1 MVRIATAAAVA
12 QRAYGSGA
20 TTVFLAR
27 ADVFSDALAAGTLNE
42 GPVLLVPPC
51 GEAPVPVI
59 EAVEALDPFE
69 VIALGGTQAVCDDL
83 LTAVAGDRG
92 VNRLA
97 RADRASTAV
106 AVSRRAFP
114 DGAAAVY
121 LADADDDAPDAVAGG
136 SLQGGPILLV
146 AGGEPPSAVVREE
159 VQRLQP
165 SEVIA
170 LGGPPAVSDEA
181 LEAVADGRG
190 SRRLAGPS
198 RIETAAA
205 VVSEAYTFSTDVAYL
220 ARADVFA
227 DAVAAG
233 SLIDGPVLL
242 VPPCGPL
249 PEVVGEQISRL
260 EVEEVIALGGT
271 EAVCDDILAAAAAL
285 AVPQSSSYRDGTWC
299 VGTPED
305 CAAATAARSGGS
317 GSAVRQPDPM
327 PSGAAAAERAAVS
340 QPSLAAVVGQR
351 YSPQLWGYQRGVVP
365 YQRCFVGEN
374 RCSPADRLLELRAN
388 IEIRN
393 STGDESPSLARN
405 SYWTQE
411 IRSIDGPP
419 IRPALRWGCVGDNS
433 IVPDNG
439 CGSWRDEPERWRAQ
453 GFVFV
458 DEPFSRTTSPS
469 GIFHADSQ
477 LYFYDFHYEFDIF
490 GSEGRGDT
498 RAFAG
503 QFTSFTFECPRARAC
518 GFPE

>member
-1 MVRIATAAAVA
+1 M
-12 QRAYGSGA
+12 
-20 TTVFLAR
+20 
-27 ADVFSDALAAGTLNE
+27 
-42 GPVLLVPPC
+42 
-51 GEAPVPVI
+51 
-59 EAVEALDPFE
+59 
-69 VIALGGTQAVCDDL
+69 
-83 LTAVAGDRG
+83 
-92 VNRLA
+92 
-97 RADRASTAV
+97 
-106 AVSRRAFP
+106 SRRGFP

-121 LADADDDAPDAVAGG
+121 LANAGDDAPDAVAGG

-146 AGGEPPSAVVREE
+146 PGDEPLSAVVRDE

-165 SEVIA
+165 SEVVA
-170 LGGPPAVSDEA
+170 LGGQAAVSDDT
-181 LEAVADGRG
+181 LTAVADGRE

-198 RIETAAA
+198 RIETGAA
-205 VVSEAYTFSTDVAYL
+205 VAGEAYTFSTDVAYL

-249 PEVVGEQISRL
+249 PEVVGDQISRL

-271 EAVCDDILAAAAAL
+271 EAVCDDILASAAAL
-285 AVPQSSSYRDGTWC
+285 AVPQSPSYRDGTWC

-305 CAAATAARSGGS
+305 CAAATAARAVGT
-317 GSAVRQPDPM
+317 GSAVDQPDPV
-327 PSGAAAAERAAVS
+327 PSGAAATDHVGAS

-351 YSPQLWGYQRGVVP
+351 FSPELWGYQRGLVT
-365 YQRCFVGEN
+365 YQRCFVGES
-374 RCSPADRLLELRAN
+374 RCSPPTGLLELRAN
-388 IEIRN
+388 IAIRD
-393 STGDESPSLARN
+393 STVDESPSTARN

-419 IRPALRWGCVGDNS
+419 IRPYVRWGCVGSNDPFPNT
-433 IVPDNG
+433 G

-453 GFVFV
+453 GFMSG

-477 LYFYDFHYEFDIF
+477 PYFYDFHYEFDIY

-503 QFTSFTFECPRARAC
+503 QFTSFTFECPRAQAC
-518 GFPE
+518 AFPE